1 MRVTI
6 KDIAER
12 AGVSK
17 TAVSFAFNDPSR
29 LAKQTRARIRAIAA
43 EFGYSP
49 DPVARTLTTKRS
61 GSIGFLLPQGIPVAF
76 KNPFLSQVIRGLGQV
91 CQHEGLSL
99 TIVPPL
105 KGCIFRAIR
114 SAAVDGFVT
123 LGLET
128 DMKAVSLLQQRH
140 IPFVTID
147 GGPSDDVASV
157 NTDDRIGAYRIMGHI
172 LHLEHRRIG
181 ILSLEAAKKIDHAG
195 FSLVRDKRLE
205 GYTQA
210 LEEVGMSLQDPR
222 VQVVHCECSLE
233 GGRKAARSLLSQPV
247 PPTAIV
253 AMSDI
258 IALGAHRFC
267 GDRGIQIPYQ
277 VSLAGY
283 DDIPESA
290 LVSPA
295 LSTVSQQGVE
305 KGKQAGSHP
314 GCGENMRLRN
324 PPIVIQSSIIGTN
337 QCGGPPGRRLPR
349 WERCLWRGTSMRRN
363 PSLDLSSSVVPL
375 DGC

>member
-29 LAKQTRARIRAIAA
+29 LAKETRDRILNIAA
-43 EFGYSP
+43 ALGYSP
-49 DPVARTLTTKRS
+49 DPVARTLTTKRI

-105 KGCIFRAIR
+105 KGCIFQAIR

-128 DMKAVSLLQQRH
+128 DMKAVLLLQQRH

-147 GGPSDDVASV
+147 GNPSDDVASV

-172 LHLEHRRIG
+172 LHLGHRRIG
-181 ILSLEAAKKIDHAG
+181 IFSLEAAKKIDHAG

-210 LEEVGMSLQDPR
+210 LEEAGMSLQDAR
-222 VQVVHCECSLE
+222 IQAVSCECSLE
-233 GGRKAARSLLSQPV
+233 GGRKAARSLLAQPV

-258 IALGAHRFC
+258 IALGAHSLYR
-267 GDRGIQIPYQ
+267 DRGIQIPNQ
-277 VSLAGY
+277 VSLAGF

-290 LVSPA
+290 LVTPA
-295 LSTVSQQGVE
+295 LSTVSQQGLE
-305 KGKQAGSHP
+305 KGKKAGEILCSLIHKRSYQSHVVFEP
-314 GCGENMRLRN
+314 RL
-324 PPIVIQSSIIGTN
+324 VIREST
-337 QCGGPPGRRLPR
+337 GPV
-349 WERCLWRGTSMRRN
+349 
-363 PSLDLSSSVVPL
+363 PSTRV
-375 DGC
+375 G